1 MSDTAYSTLNITST
15 IGNLNINGN
24 FTPVSFIAAWDNSYR
39 LVTEAIAYRFQNLD
53 SLRSFDSSYT
63 VMQEFRPTHMSSV
76 EPMDVQF
83 HLQVKD
89 FKPLGIFIHVPLTGY
104 GFVEGGVVGDSTD
117 LQFSG
122 NVDIEQ
128 FGVRSGTDTLFA
140 DSASLKYFFDG
151 IDYRN
156 IFKTFN
162 ASIETEL
169 QNFKINDFLFNQIS
183 GQIKVESDQSDFQLS
198 AFIDSTARVDLAGI
212 SRVNAN
218 LMEFE
223 LPELKVEIGQ
233 YLAENSDTV
242 RLALGRDGIRVN
254 SLMMMH
260 EAEEAAISGYF
271 SPSGISDLTVS
282 LKGFLLSELKQILHK
297 GPYARSST
305 QFGGIMDAT
314 TNFRGSFDHPNIIL
328 NLQADGVRADDS
340 LQNKHKV
347 LGRINSN
354 ISYFEHLLSL
364 SMRFMSHPE
373 DLQTSPDLLLFGSLP
388 YEFVLARE
396 TPHKLDGEV
405 DLTLK
410 STGMN
415 LEFLDPFIPEIS
427 NLSGMMMCDMHMKGP
442 IDAPLYEGS
451 MTIQNA
457 GLVFDPLGIR
467 YILNGDLI
475 PAGNRIQ
482 LERFTIQNDPQERF
496 HVGSMKVS
504 GSFTLHGLNFKRFD
518 LLAQGDLKIMSEEKR
533 LAGQKIY
540 GNLFAATGP
549 NGIEWKGD
557 LSASTVRGEM
567 LVKDAQLVLPPERE
581 TELVRASVVN
591 VTFKDDTSRFNTQTP
606 EVTSNNGKT
615 KSIQIVDKL
624 KNDGASSSPTSEP
637 ARNSFLDGI
646 SYDIGIETQ
655 GPTQLRFVFNTQTAE
670 ELFAD
675 LQGRLYFNRNSG
687 ISKLTGQVEVSN
699 RSYYKFIKQFDA
711 TGKLLFTGDVL
722 NPELDVTATH
732 QGTHSIISSD
742 TTAGTTTSSQLQSSR
757 DVAGRSTA
765 PQVMVTLQI
774 SGTRNE
780 PKTKISLQ
788 TKAYSDKDWSSSTN
802 WKDGDD
808 EANAISFILA
818 GQFRNELTDQQRMG
832 LIGTNV
838 GLALASSMLTGT
850 LSEAA
855 RKATY
860 GVVQSV
866 DMLYYGG
873 QFGQAADLRLTGQVG
888 EAVIRAG
895 GRVFTGDIG
904 NTNVSVELPMS
915 YVLGVNGL
923 RNLIITLERR
933 VEGIQSVEEQRRAS
947 NGARL
952 FYRITF

>member
-1 MSDTAYSTLNITST
+1 
-15 IGNLNINGN
+15 
-24 FTPVSFIAAWDNSYR
+24 
-39 LVTEAIAYRFQNLD
+39 
-53 SLRSFDSSYT
+53 
-63 VMQEFRPTHMSSV
+63 
-76 EPMDVQF
+76 
-83 HLQVKD
+83 
-89 FKPLGIFIHVPLTGY
+89 
-104 GFVEGGVVGDSTD
+104 
-117 LQFSG
+117 
-122 NVDIEQ
+122 
-128 FGVRSGTDTLFA
+128 
-140 DSASLKYFFDG
+140 
-151 IDYRN
+151 
-156 IFKTFN
+156 
-162 ASIETEL
+162 
-169 QNFKINDFLFNQIS
+169 
-183 GQIKVESDQSDFQLS
+183 
-198 AFIDSTARVDLAGI
+198 
-212 SRVNAN
+212 
-218 LMEFE
+218 
-223 LPELKVEIGQ
+223 
-233 YLAENSDTV
+233 
-242 RLALGRDGIRVN
+242 
-254 SLMMMH
+254 
-260 EAEEAAISGYF
+260 
-271 SPSGISDLTVS
+271 
-282 LKGFLLSELKQILHK
+282 
-297 GPYARSST
+297 
-305 QFGGIMDAT
+305 
-314 TNFRGSFDHPNIIL
+314 
-328 NLQADGVRADDS
+328 
-340 LQNKHKV
+340 
-347 LGRINSN
+347 
-354 ISYFEHLLSL
+354 
-364 SMRFMSHPE
+364 
-373 DLQTSPDLLLFGSLP
+373 
-388 YEFVLARE
+388 
-396 TPHKLDGEV
+396 
-405 DLTLK
+405 
-410 STGMN
+410 MN

-427 NLSGMMMCDMHMKGP
+427 NLSGMMTCDMHMKGP

-475 PAGNRIQ
+475 PAGNKIQ
-482 LERFTIQNDPQERF
+482 LERFTIRNDPRERF
-496 HVGSMKVS
+496 HVGSMMVS
-504 GSFTLHGLNFKRFD
+504 GSFTLLGLNFRGFD
-518 LLAQGDLKIMSEEKR
+518 LLAQGDLKVMSEEKR
-533 LAGQKIY
+533 LPGQKIY

-549 NGIEWKGD
+549 NGLAWQGD
-557 LSASTVRGEM
+557 ISASLVRGEM

-581 TELVRASVVN
+581 AELIHASAIN
-591 VTFKDDTSRFNTQTP
+591 VTFKDDTSRLDTQITD
-606 EVTSNNGKT
+606 VVSNNGKI
-615 KSIQIVDKL
+615 KSTQVSDKL
-624 KNDGASSSPTSEP
+624 TNVIASDSPTSEP
-637 ARNSFLDGI
+637 ARSSFLDGI
-646 SYDIGIETQ
+646 SYEIGIETQ
-655 GPTQLRFVFNTQTAE
+655 GPTQLRFVFNTQTGE

-732 QGTHSIISSD
+732 QGTHSIISTAD
-742 TTAGTTTSSQLQSSR
+742 TTSLSTTASSQSQSSGNIAGTSK
-757 DVAGRSTA
+757 A

-788 TKAYSDKDWSSSTN
+788 TKGYSDKDWVA
-802 WKDGDD
+802 WKEGDD

-915 YVLGVNGL
+915 SVLGVDGL
-923 RNLIITLERR
+923 RNLILTLERR
-933 VEGIQSVEEQRRAS
+933 VEGIQNAEEQRRAS